1 MMRKIKVKKC
11 TIYILPVIHGLREE
25 ERKVEKAFEDVKP
38 DCIAIGISP
47 EDIEGLKEDSD
58 GMAQQYEYYL
68 AHLSRYGKIAVPP
81 PDIKRAYELAIE
93 NKIELHTIDVDDDE
107 YATLL
112 VKNVSIIALIRHS
125 RKMKKLNKIEI
136 KADNAEEFVM
146 KWDKYMNSIK
156 GFRKIEEA
164 REKAM
169 AENLVKIADKC
180 KKILAI
186 IPLERSNGVIT
197 HLERYKNL

>member
-1 MMRKIKVKKC
+1 MIKKIKLKGSS
-11 TIYILPVIHGLREE
+11 IYILPVIHGLREE
-25 ERKVEKAFEDVKP
+25 EKKVEKAFDEIKP

-47 EDIEGLKEDSD
+47 EDIEGLKEDSE

-81 PDIKRAYELAIE
+81 PDIKRAYELSMENEIE
-93 NKIELHTIDVDDDE
+93 FHTIDVDDDE
-107 YATLL
+107 YANLL

-125 RKMKKLNKIEI
+125 RKMKKLNKIDI
-136 KADNAEEFVM
+136 KAESAEEFVR
-146 KWDKYMNSIK
+146 KWDEYMNSIK

-169 AENLVKIADKC
+169 AENIVKICDKC